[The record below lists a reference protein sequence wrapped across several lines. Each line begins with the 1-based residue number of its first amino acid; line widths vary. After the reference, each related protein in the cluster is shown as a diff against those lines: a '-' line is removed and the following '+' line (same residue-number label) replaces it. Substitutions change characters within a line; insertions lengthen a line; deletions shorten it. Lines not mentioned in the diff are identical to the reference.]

1 MIEKIKNTAAS
12 FLKQIEN
19 SGVQIVS
26 HFDTDGITSAS
37 IITKA
42 LKKKD
47 VRFNLRILKQL
58 EKSSLLELK
67 KMPTL
72 FLDLGSGSLKE
83 ISSHLPYSLI
93 LDHHEIPSEIPENI
107 SLINPHLSSNE
118 PISSAGIS
126 YLFAKE
132 IVGKDKELATL
143 AVIGMIGDMLDQE
156 VSRLNKQILD
166 DSEATIKRG
175 LLLYPSTRPVNKA
188 LEYSSNIFIPNVTG
202 NSEGAL
208 ELVRNLDIGR
218 NGKGYKSLMELD
230 EEEHSRLLTEI
241 MLRIGNK
248 QTEKKI
254 IGNIY
259 LLKFLDKL
267 EDGRDISSMINACSR
282 MDRYD
287 LSLCLCLGS
296 QKIKESAETLYAS
309 YKQHIVSALNYVAK
323 CEKLQAPG
331 YVVINAKSEIKDTI
345 IGTIASIL
353 SSSPLYEE
361 GTIIAAMAYS
371 LNENI
376 KVSLRVA
383 GRAGRNVREAL
394 SAVIEKVGGEV
405 GGHPLA
411 AGGIIKKQQE
421 SQFIELLQKT
431 LEIETIKI

>member
-1 MIEKIKNTAAS
+1 MIEKIKNTAVS

-309 YKQHIVSALNYVAK
+309 YKQHIVSALRFVSES
-323 CEKLQAPG
+323 EKISG
-331 YVVINAKSEIKDTI
+331 KRYTIINAKDKIKDTI
-345 IGTIASIL
+345 IGTIASIISN
-353 SSSPLYEE
+353 SS
-361 GTIIAAMAYS
+361 
-371 LNENI
+371 
-376 KVSLRVA
+376 
-383 GRAGRNVREAL
+383 
-394 SAVIEKVGGEV
+394 
-405 GGHPLA
+405 
-411 AGGIIKKQQE
+411 
-421 SQFIELLQKT
+421 
-431 LEIETIKI
+431 